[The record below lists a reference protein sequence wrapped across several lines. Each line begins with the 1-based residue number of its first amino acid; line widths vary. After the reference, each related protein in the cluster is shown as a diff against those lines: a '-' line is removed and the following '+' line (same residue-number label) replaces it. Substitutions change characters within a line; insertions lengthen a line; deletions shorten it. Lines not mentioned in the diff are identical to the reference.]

1 MDLNAVERPMEF
13 KLVELATLR
22 FYESATWCVFIDED
36 GDPVGFEHA
45 ELGEE
50 GGSGGLWFDGT
61 HLVDYDGVY
70 SLPKG
75 VIEICEKVGFNMD
88 YAKDDDYEDAE
99 LELDK
104 QMLDEQENNDE

>member
-1 MDLNAVERPMEF
+1 MRI
-13 KLVELATLR
+13 ELKELGTLR
-22 FYESATWCVFIDED
+22 LYESATWCVFIDEQ
-36 GDPVGFEHA
+36 GVPVGFEHA

-70 SLPKG
+70 NLPQG

-88 YAKDDDYEDAE
+88 YAKDDDYSEVGYE
-99 LELDK
+99 
-104 QMLDEQENNDE
+104 